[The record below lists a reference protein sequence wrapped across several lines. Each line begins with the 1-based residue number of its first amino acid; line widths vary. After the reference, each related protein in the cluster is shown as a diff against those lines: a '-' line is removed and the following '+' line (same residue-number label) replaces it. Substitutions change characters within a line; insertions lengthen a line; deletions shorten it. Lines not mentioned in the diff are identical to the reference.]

1 MKSLIFPGS
10 TFTSQFVTSILT
22 HHQQSVFIQIVKID
36 PRQRGLYGS
45 DLNNICGRGHVAGL
59 YVPVS
64 AI

>member
-10 TFTSQFVTSILT
+10 TFTSNLFTSILT
-22 HHQQSVFIQIVKID
+22 HHQQSVFIQIVKLM
-36 PRQRGLYGS
+36 PRLRGLYGS
-45 DLNNICGRGHVAGL
+45 DLSNICGRVTFAGL